1 LEDNSPLKS
10 DAKDARLIADLVSQG
25 KYLECHLPR
34 GIFAEL
40 RNLVSQRDRCQ
51 SHRTAVINQ
60 VHQCVDRLFPELAR
74 EFSSLRVK
82 TYRCLLARYPEPREL
97 AAVPLDELTKL
108 LRQWSRG
115 SLSEEKAEGLI
126 AVASR
131 SIGVKEAA
139 STIGAEV
146 KKLIEQ
152 LESIE
157 SDCFKLKTQI
167 EHCLTQTPGAALL
180 LTVPSFGPITVA
192 GILANTG
199 DLGAYQ
205 HAEEVLK
212 LAGLNLFEISSGKH
226 RGRLRISKRGR
237 AQLRK
242 ILYMAALRATHRRS
256 PFRQYYQ
263 QLVDRGVDRTAALVA
278 LMRKLLRVCWSLA
291 RNSQMFDAQRLN
303 GTNTQAL
310 AA

>member
-1 LEDNSPLKS
+1 
-10 DAKDARLIADLVSQG
+10 
-25 KYLECHLPR
+25 
-34 GIFAEL
+34 
-40 RNLVSQRDRCQ
+40 
-51 SHRTAVINQ
+51 
-60 VHQCVDRLFPELAR
+60 
-74 EFSSLRVK
+74 
-82 TYRCLLARYPEPREL
+82 
-97 AAVPLDELTKL
+97 
-108 LRQWSRG
+108 
-115 SLSEEKAEGLI
+115 
-126 AVASR
+126 
-131 SIGVKEAA
+131 GVKEAA

-242 ILYMAALRATHRRS
+242 ILY
-256 PFRQYYQ
+256 
-263 QLVDRGVDRTAALVA
+263 
-278 LMRKLLRVCWSLA
+278 
-291 RNSQMFDAQRLN
+291 
-303 GTNTQAL
+303 
-310 AA
+310 